1 MHEEKMYPPKVTVMV
16 YSNSTSTASKKT
28 HTFTVEITGIREKA
42 FNINI
47 AKDFGAG
54 TQLMNSES
62 FLLRGAHFADTP
74 DQVST
79 LTAAIGLGE

>member
-1 MHEEKMYPPKVTVMV
+1 MHSDVDFWGRKELDIEDMKLMHEEKMYPPKVTVMV

-54 TQLMNSES
+54 T
-62 FLLRGAHFADTP
+62 
-74 DQVST
+74 
-79 LTAAIGLGE
+79 